1 MDTAVVLTGVDTVE
15 TILAARTAE
24 RPRYLLANLGD
35 LYRPYP
41 QVTSADGIFTCGR
54 SSATVENGVVE
65 ISGDRSDLDTWRA
78 ACAAWWNERPET
90 PAAFMPELAAHASI
104 D

>member
-1 MDTAVVLTGVDTVE
+1 MDTAVVLTGIDGVE

-24 RPRYLLANLGD
+24 RPRYLLGSLTE

-41 QVTSADGIFTCGR
+41 AVTPDGSGFRCG
-54 SSATVENGVVE
+54 AAVAAVDNGKLKV
-65 ISGDRSDLDTWRA
+65 SGSRQDVDTWRA
-78 ACAAWWNERPET
+78 ACAAWWDAHPHQAS
-90 PAAFMPELAAHASI
+90 AAVPDLS